1 MNGWSDLWHNVTPGQ
16 GTLLGGAFVLFAG
29 IIAFSTGS
37 LDRRSEHKRF
47 HYEEMKTLY
56 AEALRIGR
64 DLEVLKA
71 LPPEDRRK
79 ILAEKADAV
88 DKVISELALT
98 GNYQTADLAIAY
110 TYQQSVQLAEW
121 ARQVESDFGW
131 TRRDSKMARQSARR
145 TTIRTEGIRERRG
158 QSSRRGT
165 GRTQGVGLVCTGVV
179 TVPTRPARNNQSPAV
194 SPELTQRP

>member
-131 TRRDSKMARQSARR
+131 TDEIQRWLDNMPEEQRSALKEYENAEVNRRDVVQAARQELGLYVPVWSRYRR
-145 TTIRTEGIRERRG
+145 ALRETIK
-158 QSSRRGT
+158 
-165 GRTQGVGLVCTGVV
+165 
-179 TVPTRPARNNQSPAV
+179 A
-194 SPELTQRP
+194 QRFPLN